1 MEVDLNGTKAKVTLI
16 QAKAASGLWDKED
29 HLNVWL
35 EPEKPIANSIAFGIT
50 LPIKKYTK
58 EELQKAIQ
66 EEGSRRALEMI
77 KEEEE
82 SQATRRRINQKTK
95 ELADITSKLNKLL

>member
-1 MEVDLNGTKAKVTLI
+1 MEVDLQGTKAKVTLI
-16 QAKAASGLWDKED
+16 QAKAAGLWDNED

-35 EPEKPIANSIAFGIT
+35 EPESPIANTLSFGIT

-66 EEGSRRALEMI
+66 EEGSRRAQELV
-77 KEEEE
+77 KEEAE